1 MFSLNLLE
9 GMFKILFIV
18 VKKQHYSKKISTHTA
33 MINDSHKNVSFLIID
48 IFYYNVSITDSQ
60 KCLLSLVK
68 TSGGFTVLLRLLL
81 NKLN

>member
-1 MFSLNLLE
+1 
-9 GMFKILFIV
+9 
-18 VKKQHYSKKISTHTA
+18 

-60 KCLLSLVK
+60 KFLLSLVK
-68 TSGGFTVLLRLLL
+68 TSRGFTVLLRLSL